1 MHRLTLIRKALIIAL
16 LTLGLVACGGGNV
29 EIPTLMPT
37 LPAAQTTAAR
47 PAVTPAAPT
56 QATPVKPAASQP
68 APAQRSTP
76 TPVTAAQDASTI
88 TATLVADGNHG
99 TGGNDGA
106 EIDQALGQFQQDL
119 ASQSLTDGASDGT
132 DAAIQSLNQLGQ
144 SLDNSDTL
152 SDVVKSAP

>member
-56 QATPVKPAASQP
+56 QA
-68 APAQRSTP
+68 TP